1 VNFSKLQKVELRN
14 VWKHE
19 ALDFTQWLALPE
31 NLTEL
36 SDEVGIEISLI
47 ETEASVGKFNV
58 DIYAEESISGR
69 KIFIE
74 NQLEATDHDHLAM
87 VRIYQKLMH
96 A

>member
-58 DIYAEESISGR
+58 DISAEESISGR
-69 KIFIE
+69 
-74 NQLEATDHDHLAM
+74 NTM
-87 VRIYQKLMH
+87 
-96 A
+96 